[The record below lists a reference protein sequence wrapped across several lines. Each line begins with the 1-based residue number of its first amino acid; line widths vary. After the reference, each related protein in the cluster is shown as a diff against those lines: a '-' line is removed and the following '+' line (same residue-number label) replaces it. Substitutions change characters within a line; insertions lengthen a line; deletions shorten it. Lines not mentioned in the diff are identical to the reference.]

1 MLFKS
6 LSLFILLALHCLVAE
21 ESPAKG
27 TQGLK
32 GKQEAQGGC
41 PLDGDCDRH
50 DSRRHSSHSS
60 DGEDCGRHC
69 KRRTAFQATSMIINT
84 LTKAINEQNISL
96 IQGVIISDDATLHVK
111 VFNAERQRCID
122 HHVQPYMTA
131 IVPGVYA
138 GVTISNLV
146 ILDQHQKDDGSIV
159 VKATFSATFNGNT
172 DSLKATFVFVP
183 AAEGSCEFELKKEKV
198 FSEYC
203 C

>member
-6 LSLFILLALHCLVAE
+6 FSVLVLLAFQCLVAE

-32 GKQEAQGGC
+32 GKEEAQGGC
-41 PLDGDCDRH
+41 PLDGGCQRH
-50 DSRRHSSHSS
+50 ESRSCSNHRSDS
-60 DGEDCGRHC
+60 EDCGRHC

-96 IQGVIISDDATLHVK
+96 IQGAIITDDATLHVK
-111 VFNAERQRCID
+111 SFNAERQRCID

-131 IVPGVYA
+131 IIPGVYA
-138 GVTISNLV
+138 GATISNLV
-146 ILDQHQKDDGSIV
+146 ILGQHQKEDGSIV

-183 AAEGSCEFELKKEKV
+183 VVEGSCEFELKKEKV